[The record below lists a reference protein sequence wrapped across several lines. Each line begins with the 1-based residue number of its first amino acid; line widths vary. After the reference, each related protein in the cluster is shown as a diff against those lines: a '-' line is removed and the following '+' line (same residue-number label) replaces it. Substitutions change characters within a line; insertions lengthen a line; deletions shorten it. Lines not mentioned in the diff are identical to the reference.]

1 MKKILIIKHG
11 SLGDIVFALA
21 PITAIKEKFTDS
33 SIHILT
39 EEKYVSIFKISKF
52 FDRIIID
59 NRKNF
64 ISSVIKIS
72 TLLNVKYDLIIDLQ
86 NSTRTSFY
94 NFFFRL
100 FGSSLICSSRKFSQL
115 RYHIPPQGS
124 ETATNGLFNQL
135 KLLKIK
141 KEDNIN
147 FDWLK
152 MSVNDNIN
160 QQMVLF
166 IPGVAKGSEHKQ
178 WQPKKF
184 AEIAKYCEQKK
195 YLVCVVGTEA
205 DYESCQ
211 PIFKNCKNVLNKIN
225 QSPPTMIYS
234 LSLQSSLIITNDTG
248 PGHMASLAN
257 CKMIWILN
265 NNKVSKANIPDNKFN
280 YKILSNSVKNIATA
294 KVIECIQEFNLLR

>member
-1 MKKILIIKHG
+1 MLILWKIFKVISKNFKVKKILIIKHG
-11 SLGDIVFALA
+11 SLGDIAFALA

-39 EEKYVSIFKISKF
+39 EEKYVPIFKISKF
-52 FDRIIID
+52 FDRIIVD

-72 TLLNVKYDLIIDLQ
+72 TLLNVKYDIIIDLQ

-184 AEIAKYCEQKK
+184 AAIAKYCEQKK

-205 DYESCQ
+205 Y
-211 PIFKNCKNVLNKIN
+211 
-225 QSPPTMIYS
+225 Y
-234 LSLQSSLIITNDTG
+234 
-248 PGHMASLAN
+248 
-257 CKMIWILN
+257 
-265 NNKVSKANIPDNKFN
+265 
-280 YKILSNSVKNIATA
+280 
-294 KVIECIQEFNLLR
+294 